1 LGFVSDFVLR
11 ISYFGCWSEPIVRR
25 TVVGLVVLLAGMI
38 LTGVLAWVHLRYPS
52 GRAWIGASR
61 VGLGMLLWGAAWVG
75 LLILVKAE
83 RTRGGYLGRL
93 RWEARDLASV
103 VTLSCLLVF
112 FVFAA
117 PGFLHAQTLQLVLGQ
132 GAVQA
137 IVAVGLTYV
146 LICGEIDLA
155 VGMLALWA
163 ACLCGWLFEKWGL
176 FSWWLCDNWCG
187 LHRVFLGAWTPK
199 PEVLE
204 PASGASIVLVLLL
217 PLVAAMLLG
226 LVSGVLTV
234 WSRLPSFIVT
244 LAMMFIAEG
253 MSQFLTKSQSLRLPA
268 TLGHVGNDAVDLG
281 RTLHLGG
288 GWADLLTLPYSAILA
303 AGLLLAGHLVLQHT
317 RFGRY
322 AYMTGGNREAAR
334 LAGVR
339 TGAIIVACLAISAVT
354 AGVGGL
360 VNSGRLGRVDLSQN
374 KDLLLNA
381 VACVVLGG
389 TSLFGGEGGMGKTL
403 IGVLTFNVL
412 RVGLMK
418 ITWID
423 DMARQLLTG
432 IVLMAALVINGILG
446 KRR

>member
-1 LGFVSDFVLR
+1 MN
-11 ISYFGCWSEPIVRR
+11 VRR
-25 TVVGLVVLLAGMI
+25 SLVGLSIALGGALLTIALGW
-38 LTGVLAWVHLRYPS
+38 LHLRYPTA
-52 GRAWIGASR
+52 RVWLAACR
-61 VGLGMLLWGAAWVG
+61 VGLALLLWTAAWAG
-75 LLILVKAE
+75 TLVFVRAE
-83 RTRGGYLGRL
+83 RDRGAWAGRL

-103 VTLSCLLVF
+103 VTLSYLLVF
-112 FVFAA
+112 FALAA
-117 PGFLHAQTLQLVLGQ
+117 PGFVRASTFQLVLEQ

-137 IVAVGLTYV
+137 IVAVGLTFV

-155 VGMLALWA
+155 VGMLALWS
-163 ACLCGWLFEKWGL
+163 ACFCGWLFEKWGL
-176 FSWWLCDNWCG
+176 VSWWLCDNWGG
-187 LHRVFLGAWTPK
+187 LHSVFLGAWTPK

-204 PASGASIVLVLLL
+204 PAAGATIVLVVAL
-217 PLVAAMLLG
+217 PLLTAILLG
-226 LVSGVLTV
+226 LTSGVLTV

-253 MSQFLTKSQSLRLPA
+253 MSQFLTKSESLRLPEI
-268 TLGHVGNDAVDLG
+268 LGRVGNDALEIG
-281 RTLHLGG
+281 PSLHLRGA
-288 GWADLLTLPYSAILA
+288 WAELLALPYNAILA

-339 TGAIIVACLAISAVT
+339 TGAIVVACLAICALT

-360 VNSGRLGRVDLSQN
+360 VNSGRLSRVDLSQN
-374 KDLLLNA
+374 KDLLLSA

-432 IVLMAALVINGILG
+432 VVLMAALVLNGLLG